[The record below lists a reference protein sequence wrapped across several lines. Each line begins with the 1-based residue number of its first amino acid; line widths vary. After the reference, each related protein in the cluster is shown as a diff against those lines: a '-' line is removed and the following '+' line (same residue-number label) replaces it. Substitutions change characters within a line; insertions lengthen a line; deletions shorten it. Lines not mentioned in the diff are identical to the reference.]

1 MDDAEAPRRGSFG
14 SSLLVALG
22 WYATV
27 AAAVF
32 VGLVGVPANP
42 NRDCSVIFACL
53 TPQEGF
59 AVAAILGAPVLAAML
74 LTTAVIT
81 FPLAR
86 RVPSPILAGT
96 LSVSIT
102 IAVAVVAAGIW
113 QGAR

>member
-1 MDDAEAPRRGSFG
+1 MSDVEAPRRGSFG
-14 SSLLVALG
+14 PSLLVALG

-27 AAAVF
+27 AAALF

-42 NRDCSVIFACL
+42 NRDCSAAFACL

-59 AVAAILGAPVLAAML
+59 VVAAILYAPVFAAML
-74 LTTAVIT
+74 LITAAIT
-81 FPLAR
+81 VPLAR
-86 RVPSPILAGT
+86 RVSSPVLAGT

-102 IAVAVVAAGIW
+102 VGVAVVVAGIW

>member
-1 MDDAEAPRRGSFG
+1 MDDVDPRRRASFG
-14 SSLLVALG
+14 SSLLVAFG

-59 AVAAILGAPVLAAML
+59 VLAAIVGAPVLAAML
-74 LTTAVIT
+74 LATLAIT
-81 FPLAR
+81 PLLAR
-86 RVPSPILAGT
+86 RVPSPVLAGT
-96 LSVSIT
+96 LSVSVT
-102 IAVAVVAAGIW
+102 VGLAVLAGGFWQAA
-113 QGAR
+113 R